1 MDPEAPASKDSR
13 DCTSTQNP
21 AVIVFSAN
29 VVQRLDRLEP
39 TYVGVRR
46 VRPSSRVVQNA
57 LFSGGAKQQQLINS
71 SENSPANEPNVDAA
85 CDPLSYSEPQQRAI
99 QAGYVFKTIGE
110 DGVERRMT
118 NKEKKAMKNQ
128 RLEVKRLAKL
138 EQRQL
143 REEQEALERIE
154 RKRQKKRKRQNNKN
168 DNVSGDNPG
177 EKSVIGEMAQE
188 GFALNALP
196 TDETTSGD
204 FSEEN
209 TAEKEDDMQALNQV
223 GISLP
228 SISPVEQELADLRG
242 ERHGVPPVMIP
253 PALAHAAL
261 VNGHILPGGDSH
273 SSLPRSTQTK
283 QKGKTAIRIDDDLAR
298 EWAEALVGSMRPAW
312 AVREQEDMR
321 PMAYEIVP
329 DVWTRLRPKALGVE
343 KCGDAH
349 KPLHSAETKG
359 LENEETEQKICRPG
373 KSWAFV
379 QIRPPSK
386 SSFDSDL
393 ALVAEVLHEHT
404 NIHISCGAKF
414 GCDYLLYDGPRK
426 ERHAFAGLRLM
437 TESDD
442 SSSNG
447 VSGAFPLPSAYCVA
461 GFVRCLNTA
470 GKLALLATARRDIR
484 EDGST
489 VCRIAFLDLKLERVD
504 GTKRK
509 DMTEVL
515 QKLNRSVT
523 D

>member
-1 MDPEAPASKDSR
+1 MDPQVPAGMDTGG
-13 DCTSTQNP
+13 DCTNTHNA

-29 VVQRLDRLEP
+29 VVRRLDRLEP

-57 LFSGGAKQQQLINS
+57 LFSGGTKHQQLINS
-71 SENSPANEPNVDAA
+71 AENGPANETNVDAA
-85 CDPLSYSEPQQRAI
+85 SDPSSHPEPQQRAI
-99 QAGYVFKTIGE
+99 QAGYIFKTIGE

-118 NKEKKAMKNQ
+118 NKEKKAMRKQ
-128 RLEVKRLAKL
+128 MLEVKKLVKL

-154 RKRQKKRKRQNNKN
+154 RKRHKRRKRQNERNN
-168 DNVSGDNPG
+168 SANVNSFG
-177 EKSVIGEMAQE
+177 EISVIDKVVQ
-188 GFALNALP
+188 NALP
-196 TDETTSGD
+196 EDENTSGD
-204 FSEEN
+204 DSGEN
-209 TAEKEDDMQALNQV
+209 TAEKEDDMQGLNQV

-228 SISPVEQELADLRG
+228 NLSPVEQELADLRG
-242 ERHGVPPVMIP
+242 ERHGVPPVMIS

-261 VNGHILPGGDSH
+261 VNGHILPGGHSR
-273 SSLPRSTQTK
+273 SSLPRSALTK
-283 QKGKTAIRIDDDLAR
+283 VKGKTDIKIDDDLAR
-298 EWAEALVGSMRPAW
+298 EWAEALVKSMQPAW

-321 PMAYEIVP
+321 PMAYEIIP
-329 DVWTRLRPKALGVE
+329 DVWTRLRPISLGVE
-343 KCGDAH
+343 KCGDAQ
-349 KPLHSAETKG
+349 KPLNSADMEGPK
-359 LENEETEQKICRPG
+359 NEETPKEMCRPG
-373 KSWAFV
+373 ESWAFV
-379 QIRPPSK
+379 QIRPPSE

-393 ALVAEVLHEHT
+393 ALVAEFLHGHA

-442 SSSNG
+442 SSSG

-470 GKLALLATARRDIR
+470 GKLALLATTRRDIR

-509 DMTEVL
+509 DMTAVL